1 MVDNEEM
8 KFAYAD
14 MHGNL
19 KILLNEPIN
28 LKEAYDFATLKKLN
42 EIISRFQGISGT
54 GQRLQN

>member
-28 LKEAYDFATLKKLN
+28 LKEVYDFATLKKLN

-54 GQRLQN
+54 G